1 MLRVK
6 SFKIEDDKGL
16 NELLENYRL
25 AKGAGG
31 ILVSNG
37 YIMVPYEDG
46 ERDTLASRIIAEKEA
61 INELLGNKEEIESSN
76 RVNEQQL
83 QETESELIVATEAME
98 KETSNPIRK
107 KYKAK
112 VDGFQS
118 YIDNTKSM
126 IYNNNK
132 ELARLE
138 MNVERIQDK
147 IDILEE
153 QLKINVERIDE
164 YRGIVHTRRHLA
176 SSPIFKG
183 IPDFRQTRI
192 AMLRATKMDELMT
205 ILEDCSKILKEQ

>member
-147 IDILEE
+147 IDILE
-153 QLKINVERIDE
+153 
-164 YRGIVHTRRHLA
+164 A
-176 SSPIFKG
+176 SK
-183 IPDFRQTRI
+183 
-192 AMLRATKMDELMT
+192 
-205 ILEDCSKILKEQ
+205 